1 MIQRIQTVFLLII
14 VMVSVIGFFFLPTL
28 NFSLL
33 GLMVPAI
40 LKSYI
45 ILTSLLAFSSIM
57 IFKYRK
63 TQLIINRLHFLLQVA
78 MTGVLI
84 FGLLNA
90 DELNSFLL
98 WLLMP
103 FQSMILLILSS
114 RAIQKDDDLIRSID
128 RLR

>member
-1 MIQRIQTVFLLII
+1 MIQRIQTVFLFII
-14 VMVSVIGFFFLPTL
+14 VIVSVIGFFFLPPL
-28 NFSLL
+28 DFYIL
-33 GLMVPAI
+33 GLLVPTL

-45 ILTSLLAFSSIM
+45 ILTGSLALLSLM
-57 IFKYRK
+57 IFKHRK
-63 TQLIINRLHFLLQVA
+63 TQLIINRLHFFLQVA
-78 MTGVLI
+78 ITGVLI

-90 DELNSFLL
+90 NELNSFLL

-103 FQSMILLILSS
+103 FQAMVLLILSS

>member
-1 MIQRIQTVFLLII
+1 MIQRIQTVFLFII
-14 VMVSVIGFFFLPTL
+14 AIVSVIGFFLLPPLDFYIFGLLVLTL
-28 NFSLL
+28 
-33 GLMVPAI
+33 

-45 ILTSLLAFSSIM
+45 ILTSSLAFLSLM
-57 IFKYRK
+57 IFKHRK
-63 TQLIINRLHFLLQVA
+63 TQLIINGMNFFLQIA

-84 FGLLNA
+84 FGLLSA

-98 WLLMP
+98 WLLIP
-103 FQSMILLILSS
+103 FQSMVLLILSS

>member
-1 MIQRIQTVFLLII
+1 MIQRIQTVFLFII
-14 VMVSVIGFFFLPTL
+14 AIVSVIGFFFLPPL
-28 NFSLL
+28 DFFIL
-33 GLMVPAI
+33 GLMVPAL

-45 ILTSLLAFSSIM
+45 ILTVSLALLSLM
-57 IFKYRK
+57 IFKHRK
-63 TQLIINRLHFLLQVA
+63 TQLIINRLHFFLQVA

-90 DELNSFLL
+90 NELNSFLL

-103 FQSMILLILSS
+103 FQSMVLLILSS

>member
-1 MIQRIQTVFLLII
+1 MIQRIQTVFLFII
-14 VMVSVIGFFFLPTL
+14 AIVSVIGFFLLPPL
-28 NFSLL
+28 DFYIL
-33 GLMVPAI
+33 GLLVLTL

-45 ILTSLLAFSSIM
+45 ILTSSLAFLSLM
-57 IFKYRK
+57 IFKHRK
-63 TQLIINRLHFLLQVA
+63 TQLIINRMNFFLQIA

-90 DELNSFLL
+90 NDLNSFLL
-98 WLLMP
+98 WLFMP
-103 FQSMILLILSS
+103 FQSMVLLILSS

>member
-1 MIQRIQTVFLLII
+1 MIQRIQTVFLFII
-14 VMVSVIGFFFLPTL
+14 AIVSVIGFFLLPPLDFYILGLLVPTL
-28 NFSLL
+28 
-33 GLMVPAI
+33 

-45 ILTSLLAFSSIM
+45 ILTSSLALLSLM
-57 IFKYRK
+57 IFKHRK
-63 TQLIINRLHFLLQVA
+63 TQLIINGMNFFLQIA

-90 DELNSFLL
+90 NDLNSFLL
-98 WLLMP
+98 WLFMP
-103 FQSMILLILSS
+103 FQSMVLLILSS

>member
-1 MIQRIQTVFLLII
+1 MIQRIQTVFLFMIAF
-14 VMVSVIGFFFLPTL
+14 VSVISFYFLPTID
-28 NFSLL
+28 FFIL
-33 GLMVPAI
+33 GLIVPAF

-45 ILTSLLAFSSIM
+45 ILTSSLAFLSLI

-63 TQLIINRLHFLLQVA
+63 TQLIINRLHFFLQFA

-84 FGLLNA
+84 FGLMNA

-98 WLLMP
+98 WLLIP
-103 FQSMILLILSS
+103 LQSMVLLILSS
-114 RAIQKDDDLIRSID
+114 RAIQKDEDLIRSVD

>member
-1 MIQRIQTVFLLII
+1 MIQRIQTVYLFMIA
-14 VMVSVIGFFFLPTL
+14 MVSVISFFFLPHL
-28 NFSLL
+28 DFFIL
-33 GLMVPAI
+33 GLTVPAI

-45 ILTSLLAFSSIM
+45 ILTSSLALLSLI
-57 IFKYRK
+57 IFKHRK
-63 TQLIINRLHFLLQVA
+63 TQKIINRLHFFLQVA

>member
-1 MIQRIQTVFLLII
+1 MIQRIQTVFLFII
-14 VMVSVIGFFFLPTL
+14 VIVSVIGFFFLPPLDFYILELLVPTL
-28 NFSLL
+28 
-33 GLMVPAI
+33 

-45 ILTSLLAFSSIM
+45 ILTSSLALLSLM
-57 IFKYRK
+57 IFKHRK
-63 TQLIINRLHFLLQVA
+63 TQLIINRLHFFLQVA

-90 DELNSFLL
+90 NELNSFLL

-103 FQSMILLILSS
+103 FQSMVLLILSS

>member
-1 MIQRIQTVFLLII
+1 MIQRIQTVFLFMIA
-14 VMVSVIGFFFLPTL
+14 MVSIISFFFLPPL
-28 NFSLL
+28 DFFIFE
-33 GLMVPAI
+33 LMVPAI

-45 ILTSLLAFSSIM
+45 ILTSSLAFLSLM
-57 IFKYRK
+57 IFKNRK
-63 TQLIINRLHFLLQVA
+63 TQLIINRLHFFLQVA
-78 MTGVLI
+78 MTGVLM

-103 FQSMILLILSS
+103 LQSMVLLILSS
-114 RAIQKDDDLIRSID
+114 KAIQKDEDLIRSID

>member
-14 VMVSVIGFFFLPTL
+14 VMVSVICFFFLPPL

-45 ILTSLLAFSSIM
+45 ILTSLLAFSSMM
-57 IFKYRK
+57 IFKHRK

-84 FGLLNA
+84 FGLLNV
-90 DELNSFLL
+90 DDLSSFLL

>member
-1 MIQRIQTVFLLII
+1 MIQRIQTVFLFII
-14 VMVSVIGFFFLPTL
+14 VIVSVIGFFFLPPL
-28 NFSLL
+28 DFYIL
-33 GLMVPAI
+33 GLLVPTL

-45 ILTSLLAFSSIM
+45 ILTSSLALLSLM
-57 IFKYRK
+57 IFKHRK
-63 TQLIINRLHFLLQVA
+63 TQLIINRLHFFLQVA

-90 DELNSFLL
+90 NELNSFLL

-103 FQSMILLILSS
+103 FQSMLLLILSS

>member
-14 VMVSVIGFFFLPTL
+14 VMVSVIGFFFLPPL

-33 GLMVPAI
+33 GLMAPAI

-45 ILTSLLAFSSIM
+45 ILTSSLAFLSLM
-57 IFKYRK
+57 TFKHRK
-63 TQLIINRLHFLLQVA
+63 TQLILNRLHFFLQVA
-78 MTGVLI
+78 ITGVLI

-114 RAIQKDDDLIRSID
+114 RSIQKDDDLIRSID

>member
-1 MIQRIQTVFLLII
+1 MIQRIQTVFLFII
-14 VMVSVIGFFFLPTL
+14 VIVSVIGFFFLPPL
-28 NFSLL
+28 DFYIL
-33 GLMVPAI
+33 GLLVPTL

-45 ILTSLLAFSSIM
+45 ILTSSLALLSLM
-57 IFKYRK
+57 IFKHRK
-63 TQLIINRLHFLLQVA
+63 TQLIINRLHFFLQVA

-90 DELNSFLL
+90 NELNSFLL

-103 FQSMILLILSS
+103 FQSMVLLILSS

>member
-45 ILTSLLAFSSIM
+45 ILTILLSFSSIM
-57 IFKYRK
+57 IFEHRK
-63 TQLIINRLHFLLQVA
+63 TQLIINRLHFFLQVA
-78 MTGVLI
+78 MMGVLI

-90 DELNSFLL
+90 DDLNSFLL

-103 FQSMILLILSS
+103 FQSMIFLILSN
-114 RAIQKDDDLIRSID
+114 RAIQKDDDLISSID

>member
-1 MIQRIQTVFLLII
+1 MIQRIQTVYLFII
-14 VMVSVIGFFFLPTL
+14 AMVSVISFFFLPHL
-28 NFSLL
+28 DFFIL
-33 GLMVPAI
+33 GLTVPAI

-45 ILTSLLAFSSIM
+45 ILTSSLALLSLI
-57 IFKYRK
+57 IFKHRK
-63 TQLIINRLHFLLQVA
+63 TQLIINRLHFFLQVA

>member
-14 VMVSVIGFFFLPTL
+14 VMVSVIGFFFLPPL

-57 IFKYRK
+57 IFKHRK
-63 TQLIINRLHFLLQVA
+63 TQLIINRLHFFLQVA
-78 MTGVLI
+78 VTGILI

>member
-1 MIQRIQTVFLLII
+1 MIQRIQTVFLFII
-14 VMVSVIGFFFLPTL
+14 IIVSVIGFFFLPPLDFYISGLLVPTL
-28 NFSLL
+28 
-33 GLMVPAI
+33 

-45 ILTSLLAFSSIM
+45 ILTSSLALLSLM
-57 IFKYRK
+57 IFKHRK
-63 TQLIINRLHFLLQVA
+63 TQLIINRLHFFLQVA

-90 DELNSFLL
+90 NELNSFLL

-103 FQSMILLILSS
+103 FQAMVLLILSS

>member
-1 MIQRIQTVFLLII
+1 MIQRIQTVFLFII
-14 VMVSVIGFFFLPTL
+14 AIVSVIGFFLLPPLDFYIFGLLVLTL
-28 NFSLL
+28 
-33 GLMVPAI
+33 

-45 ILTSLLAFSSIM
+45 ILTSSLAFLSLM
-57 IFKYRK
+57 IFKHRK
-63 TQLIINRLHFLLQVA
+63 TQLIINGMNFFLQIA

-90 DELNSFLL
+90 NELNSFLL
-98 WLLMP
+98 WLLIP
-103 FQSMILLILSS
+103 FQSMVLLILSS

>member
-1 MIQRIQTVFLLII
+1 MIQRIQTVYLFMIA
-14 VMVSVIGFFFLPTL
+14 MVSVISFFFLPHL
-28 NFSLL
+28 DFFIL
-33 GLMVPAI
+33 GLTVPAI

-45 ILTSLLAFSSIM
+45 ILTSSLALLSLI
-57 IFKYRK
+57 IFKHRK
-63 TQLIINRLHFLLQVA
+63 TQLIINRLHFFLQVA

-90 DELNSFLL
+90 AELNSFLL

-114 RAIQKDDDLIRSID
+114 RAIQKDEDLIRSID

>member
-1 MIQRIQTVFLLII
+1 MIQRIQTVFLFII
-14 VMVSVIGFFFLPTL
+14 VIVSVIGFFFLPPL
-28 NFSLL
+28 DFYIL
-33 GLMVPAI
+33 GLLVPTL

-45 ILTSLLAFSSIM
+45 ILTSSLALLSLM
-57 IFKYRK
+57 IFKHRK
-63 TQLIINRLHFLLQVA
+63 TQLIINRLHFFLQVA

-90 DELNSFLL
+90 NELNSFLL

-103 FQSMILLILSS
+103 FQAMVLLILSS

>member
-1 MIQRIQTVFLLII
+1 MIQRIQTVFLFMI
-14 VMVSVIGFFFLPTL
+14 VIVSAIGFFFLPPL
-28 NFSLL
+28 DFFIL

-45 ILTSLLAFSSIM
+45 ILTCSLAFLSLM

-63 TQLIINRLHFLLQVA
+63 TQLIINRLHFFLQFA

>member
-1 MIQRIQTVFLLII
+1 MIQRIQTVFLFII
-14 VMVSVIGFFFLPTL
+14 VIVSVIGFFFLPPLDFYILELLVPTL
-28 NFSLL
+28 
-33 GLMVPAI
+33 

-45 ILTSLLAFSSIM
+45 ILTSSLALLSLM
-57 IFKYRK
+57 IFKHRK
-63 TQLIINRLHFLLQVA
+63 TQLIINRLHFFLQVA

-90 DELNSFLL
+90 NELNSFLL

-103 FQSMILLILSS
+103 FQAMVLLILSS

>member
-1 MIQRIQTVFLLII
+1 MIQRIQTVFLFMIAF
-14 VMVSVIGFFFLPTL
+14 VSVISFYFLPTL
-28 NFSLL
+28 DFFIL
-33 GLMVPAI
+33 GLIVPAF

-45 ILTSLLAFSSIM
+45 ILTSSLAFLSLI

-63 TQLIINRLHFLLQVA
+63 TQLIINRLHFFLQFA

-84 FGLLNA
+84 FGLMNA

-98 WLLMP
+98 WLLIP
-103 FQSMILLILSS
+103 LQSMVLLILSS
-114 RAIQKDDDLIRSID
+114 RAIQKDEDLIRSVD

>member
-1 MIQRIQTVFLLII
+1 MIQRIQTVFLFMIG
-14 VMVSVIGFFFLPTL
+14 VVSVTGFFFLP
-28 NFSLL
+28 SLDFFTL

-45 ILTSLLAFSSIM
+45 ILTCSLAFLSLM
-57 IFKYRK
+57 IFKNRK
-63 TQLIINRLHFLLQVA
+63 TQLIINRLHFFLQVG

-114 RAIQKDDDLIRSID
+114 RAIQKDEDLIRSID

>member
-1 MIQRIQTVFLLII
+1 MIQRIQTVFLFMIAI
-14 VMVSVIGFFFLPTL
+14 VSVIGFFFLPPL
-28 NFSLL
+28 DFYIL
-33 GLMVPAI
+33 GLMVPTL

-45 ILTSLLAFSSIM
+45 ILTSSLAFLSLM
-57 IFKYRK
+57 IFKHRK
-63 TQLIINRLHFLLQVA
+63 TQLIINRLHFFLQVA

-90 DELNSFLL
+90 NELNSFLL

-103 FQSMILLILSS
+103 FQSIVLLILSS

>member
-1 MIQRIQTVFLLII
+1 MIQRIQTVFLFMIAI
-14 VMVSVIGFFFLPTL
+14 VSVIGFFFLPPL
-28 NFSLL
+28 DFFIL
-33 GLMVPAI
+33 GLMAPVL
-40 LKSYI
+40 LKYYI
-45 ILTSLLAFSSIM
+45 ILTSSLAFLSLM
-57 IFKYRK
+57 IFKHRK
-63 TQLIINRLHFLLQVA
+63 TQLIINRLHFFLQVA
-78 MTGVLI
+78 MLGVLI

-90 DELNSFLL
+90 NELNSFLL

>member
-1 MIQRIQTVFLLII
+1 MIQRIQTVFLFMIAF
-14 VMVSVIGFFFLPTL
+14 VSVISFYFLPTID
-28 NFSLL
+28 FFIL
-33 GLMVPAI
+33 GLIVPAF

-45 ILTSLLAFSSIM
+45 LLTSSLAFLSLI

-63 TQLIINRLHFLLQVA
+63 TQLIINRLHFFLQFA

-84 FGLLNA
+84 FGLMNA

-98 WLLMP
+98 WLLIP
-103 FQSMILLILSS
+103 LQSMVLLILSS
-114 RAIQKDDDLIRSID
+114 RAIQKDEDLIRSVD

>member
-14 VMVSVIGFFFLPTL
+14 AMVSVICFFFLPPI
-28 NFSLL
+28 NFFIL

-40 LKSYI
+40 LKFYI
-45 ILTSLLAFSSIM
+45 ILTSSLAFLSLM
-57 IFKYRK
+57 IFKHRK
-63 TQLIINRLHFLLQVA
+63 TQLIINRLHFFLQVA
-78 MTGVLI
+78 MMGVLI

-90 DELNSFLL
+90 DDLNSFLL

-103 FQSMILLILSS
+103 FQSMIFLILSN
-114 RAIQKDDDLIRSID
+114 RAIQKDDDLISSID

>member
-1 MIQRIQTVFLLII
+1 MIQRIQTVYLFMIA
-14 VMVSVIGFFFLPTL
+14 MVSVISFFFLPHL
-28 NFSLL
+28 DFFIL
-33 GLMVPAI
+33 GLTVPAI

-45 ILTSLLAFSSIM
+45 ILTSSLALLSLI
-57 IFKYRK
+57 IFKHRK
-63 TQLIINRLHFLLQVA
+63 TQLIINRLHFFLQVA

-90 DELNSFLL
+90 AELNSFLL

>member
-1 MIQRIQTVFLLII
+1 MIQRIQTVFLFII
-14 VMVSVIGFFFLPTL
+14 VIVSVIGFFLLPPLDFYILGLLVPTL
-28 NFSLL
+28 
-33 GLMVPAI
+33 

-45 ILTSLLAFSSIM
+45 ILTSSLALLSLM
-57 IFKYRK
+57 IFKHRK
-63 TQLIINRLHFLLQVA
+63 TQLIINRLHFFLQVA

-90 DELNSFLL
+90 NDLNSFLL

-103 FQSMILLILSS
+103 FQSMVLLILSS

>member
-1 MIQRIQTVFLLII
+1 MIQRIQTVFLFMIAI
-14 VMVSVIGFFFLPTL
+14 VSVIGFFFLPPL
-28 NFSLL
+28 DFFIL
-33 GLMVPAI
+33 GLMVPAL

-45 ILTSLLAFSSIM
+45 ILTSSLAFLSLM
-57 IFKYRK
+57 IFKHRK
-63 TQLIINRLHFLLQVA
+63 TQLIINRLHFFLQVA

-90 DELNSFLL
+90 NDLNSFLL

-103 FQSMILLILSS
+103 FQSMVLLILSS